1 MTPAL
6 RILLL
11 VLSVLLALLVIH
23 AIARA
28 HQAPS
33 GWHYDPE
40 CCSGRDCAEVA
51 PPAVTPAGLEFL
63 VVPGG
68 HPAATLARRPLR
80 IVVAHDDR
88 RIRASGDDRWHL
100 CLTLDGRAYVLCVYR
115 PPMGM

>member
-1 MTPAL
+1 MRRLA
-6 RILLL
+6 I
-11 VLSVLLALLVIH
+11 LALLLL
-23 AIARA
+23 AGAARA
-28 HQAPS
+28 HQAPT
-33 GWHYDPE
+33 GWQYDDA

-51 PPAVTPAGLEFL
+51 PPSVTPAGLEFL

-80 IVVAHDDR
+80 IAVPHDDR

-115 PPMGM
+115 PAAGF

>member
-11 VLSVLLALLVIH
+11 VLWVVAALLLVH
-23 AIARA
+23 LAARA

-33 GWHYDPE
+33 GWQYDPE

-51 PPAVTPAGLEFL
+51 PPTVTPDGLVFF

-68 HPAATLARRPLR
+68 HPAATRAGRPLT
-80 IVVAHDDR
+80 VTVAHDDR
-88 RIRASGDDRWHL
+88 RIRASGDDHWHL
-100 CLTLDGRAYVLCVYR
+100 CLTLDGRAHVLCVYR
-115 PPMGM
+115 PAMGM